1 MQLSNF
7 KNMSRSRDFLIHVF
21 SGVVLDCFPYCL
33 LTVGSEVIWGRA
45 EQGKGNMI
53 SQFLPASI
61 SIRHGNLWNRQFRER
76 GDNLQ
81 DWEGERKGSRGWR
94 QCFALLL
101 FFKFIIIVHFIFI
114 VHFKLREIR
123 LSTDLSHRCTSLG
136 PEVCMSPPQFSNF
149 H

>member
-21 SGVVLDCFPYCL
+21 SGVILDCFQYCL

-45 EQGKGNMI
+45 EQGTGNMT
-53 SQFLPASI
+53 SHFLPASI
-61 SIRHGNLWNRQFRER
+61 SIRRGDLRTRQFRER

-81 DWEGERKGSRGWR
+81 DWEWERRGSRGRR

-101 FFKFIIIVHFIFI
+101 FFFLVSCYYYSF
-114 VHFKLREIR
+114 
-123 LSTDLSHRCTSLG
+123 
-136 PEVCMSPPQFSNF
+136 
-149 H
+149 

>member
-21 SGVVLDCFPYCL
+21 SGVVLDWFQYFL
-33 LTVGSEVIWGRA
+33 QTVGSEVIWGRA

-61 SIRHGNLWNRQFRER
+61 SIRHGNLWNRQFGER

-101 FFKFIIIVHFIFI
+101 FFLSLLLLLLFILFYFYCS
-114 VHFKLREIR
+114 F
-123 LSTDLSHRCTSLG
+123 
-136 PEVCMSPPQFSNF
+136 
-149 H
+149 